1 MENQH
6 TLRLFLHLQRLD
18 AIGRIRHDALAEH
31 FGSLETAL
39 AAHPDDIAQV
49 PGISHELAS
58 RIVAR
63 PPDHA
68 ALQAEIESLRG
79 LGIRLVALGDTDYPE
94 NLRHCEDGPLLLQF
108 KGTLEAQDKMALAIV
123 GARQCSTYGR
133 EQAYLFGKALAER
146 GFTVVSGMARGVDAA
161 AHRGALD
168 AGGRTL
174 GVQACGLQG
183 VYPPGA
189 KDLAA
194 AVVGSGALLSELPY
208 GSAPL
213 KQNFPRRNRI
223 ISGMALGTLVIEAEE
238 KSGSLITARWAM
250 EQNREVFAI
259 PGRLDNP
266 ASLGCHRL
274 IQDGAKL
281 VTEVQDILREFPAWT
296 TQGETATRPA
306 VSLSGNQEKVLASM
320 VEGRLSFNDLLEG
333 TALDATALSLV
344 LFQLEQ
350 RHFIKSLP
358 QKRYQIIDAGVS
370 AIVRKPGEMESAL
383 M

>member
-1 MENQH
+1 MENQNN

-18 AIGRIRHDALAEH
+18 AIGRIRHDALVEY

-39 AAHPDDIAQV
+39 AAHPDDLAQV
-49 PGISHELAS
+49 QGISHELAS

-68 ALQAEIESLRG
+68 ALQAEIESLKG
-79 LGIRLVALGDTDYPE
+79 LSIKLVALGDPEYPE
-94 NLRHCEDGPLLLQF
+94 NLRNCDDGPLLLHI
-108 KGTLEAQDKMALAIV
+108 KGTLDPHDKKAIAIV

-133 EQAYLFGKALAER
+133 EQGYLFGRALAER
-146 GFTVVSGMARGVDAA
+146 GFTVISGMARGVDAA

-174 GVQACGLQG
+174 GVQACGLQS

-194 AVVGSGALLSELPY
+194 AVVASGALLSELPY

-223 ISGMALGTLVIEAEE
+223 ISGLSLGTLVVEAEE

-259 PGRLDNP
+259 PGKIDSSP
-266 ASLGCHRL
+266 SMGCHRL

-281 VTEVQDILREFPAWT
+281 VTNVEDILNEFPAWISP
-296 TQGETATRPA
+296 EEPASRPA
-306 VSLSGNQEKVLASM
+306 ISLSEPQEKVLSAM
-320 VEGRLSFNDLLEG
+320 NEGRLSFNEILER
-333 TALDATALSLV
+333 TNLDPTNLALV

-350 RHFIKSLP
+350 RRFIKSLP
-358 QKRYQIIDAGVS
+358 QKRYQIIDAGVTS
-370 AIVRKPGEMESAL
+370 L
-383 M
+383 MTS